1 MDIRVREK
9 ASNTLQSRTALVSSS
24 PGPSHTVGSQRT
36 LRCEGVQGCSKD
48 VRFTCML
55 PEPHPQPR
63 QPSPAQPSTAHGPL
77 SLGLQV
83 RPLRVGGLPRQVGR
97 PHKDKMDPSSPLRQ
111 GVPNQWTKVRQ
122 DSKRLKGLNVLFC
135 F

>member
-1 MDIRVREK
+1 
-9 ASNTLQSRTALVSSS
+9 
-24 PGPSHTVGSQRT
+24 
-36 LRCEGVQGCSKD
+36 
-48 VRFTCML
+48 ML
-55 PEPHPQPR
+55 PGPHPQPR

-83 RPLRVGGLPRQVGR
+83 RPLRVGGLPWQVGR
-97 PHKDKMDPSSPLRQ
+97 PRKDEMDPGSPLRQ
-111 GVPNQWTKVRQ
+111 GAPYQWTKVRQ